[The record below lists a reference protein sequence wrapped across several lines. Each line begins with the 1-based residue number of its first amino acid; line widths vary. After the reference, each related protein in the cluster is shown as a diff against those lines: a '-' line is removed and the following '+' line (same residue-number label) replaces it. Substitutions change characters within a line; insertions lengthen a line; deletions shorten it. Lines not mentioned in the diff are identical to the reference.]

1 MGKIWDFFSGNTAA
15 GVVEAGAGAVGKGVS
30 NILDRV
36 WPKKLSELERL
47 TAISEAM
54 KLSEASTDGARQMFM
69 TELRTQKQPW
79 LIRFLNGLVRPLGG
93 LGALGIEFF
102 NILAPNLAVW
112 LDAPLQRIPITVEE
126 HLVLGAII
134 AFYFGS
140 RLKETLTGVA
150 TKR

>member
-1 MGKIWDFFSGNTAA
+1 MGKIADFFMGNTAA
-15 GVVEAGAGAVGKGVS
+15 GVVKAGAGAVGKGVS
-30 NILDRV
+30 NILDRW

-47 TAISEAM
+47 TAYSEA
-54 KLSEASTDGARQMFM
+54 LSISEASTDSAREMFM

-79 LIRFLNGLVRPLGG
+79 VIRFLNGLVRPLGG

-112 LDAPLQRIPITVEE
+112 LELPLTRITITVPE
-126 HLVLGAII
+126 HLVLASII

-140 RLKETLTGVA
+140 RLKETLGGMA

>member
-1 MGKIWDFFSGNTAA
+1 MGKILDFFTGNTAA
-15 GVVEAGAGAVGKGVS
+15 GVVEAGAGAIGKGVS
-30 NILDRV
+30 NILDRW

-47 TAISEAM
+47 QAIAKAM
-54 KLSEASTDGARQMFM
+54 ELSEASTDGARQMFVAEM
-69 TELRTQKQPW
+69 KTQKQPW
-79 LIRFLNGLVRPLGG
+79 LIRLLNGLVRPLGG

-102 NILAPNLAVW
+102 NILAPNLSNW
-112 LDAPLQRIPITVEE
+112 LDGEFIRVPLTTEE

-150 TKR
+150 TTR

>member
-1 MGKIWDFFSGNTAA
+1 MGRISDFFMGNTAA
-15 GVVEAGAGAVGKGVS
+15 GVVKAGAESVGKGVS
-30 NILDRV
+30 NILDRW

-47 TAISEAM
+47 TAYAEALKISE
-54 KLSEASTDGARQMFM
+54 SSTDGARQMFM

-79 LIRFLNGLVRPLGG
+79 IIRLMNGLVRPLGG

-112 LDAPLQRIPITVEE
+112 FDTPFTRITITTPE
-126 HLVLGAII
+126 HVVLASII

-140 RLKETLTGVA
+140 RLKETLVGVA

>member
-30 NILDRV
+30 NILDRW
-36 WPKKLSELERL
+36 WPKKLSELERIS
-47 TAISEAM
+47 AISEAM
-54 KLSEASTDGARQMFM
+54 KLSEQSTDSARQMFM
-69 TELRTQKQPW
+69 VELRTQKQPW
-79 LIRFLNGLVRPLGG
+79 LIRMLSGLVRPLGG

-102 NILAPNLAVW
+102 NMMAPNLAIWTGSDFVRVT
-112 LDAPLQRIPITVEE
+112 LTTEE

-140 RLKETLTGVA
+140 RLKETLSGVS

>member
-1 MGKIWDFFSGNTAA
+1 MGKIADFFMGNTAA
-15 GVVEAGAGAVGKGVS
+15 GIVKAGAGAVGKGVS
-30 NILDRV
+30 NILDRW

-47 TAISEAM
+47 DAYSKALSI
-54 KLSEASTDGARQMFM
+54 SEASTDSARQMFM

-79 LIRFLNGLVRPLGG
+79 LIRFLNGMVRPLGG

-112 LDAPLQRIPITVEE
+112 LELPLTRITITTPE
-126 HLVLGAII
+126 HIVLASII

-140 RLKETLTGVA
+140 RLKETLGGMA